1 MHLRRFMVMKTC
13 KHPQFFSKFLCK
25 SLATHYGLDRMS
37 ARELAEKEKAS
48 TISAQDAADV
58 RFPGPFS
65 FHSYLQHLNTDRAW
79 GDVHTLTILSCI
91 WQIGITVLFTNQL
104 NEHRIR
110 HDRKLKDADLVV
122 VFTSGNHYMGCGEYV
137 IGYGIINC
145 GHRMI
150 KSSCGDVKYAH
161 MLIHTYDVVATY
173 LGPVNNFWKF
183 WIRDN

>member
-1 MHLRRFMVMKTC
+1 MHLRRFMVMKMC
-13 KHPQFFSKFLCK
+13 KHPQFFSKYLCK
-25 SLATHYGLDRMS
+25 SLATHYGL
-37 ARELAEKEKAS
+37 EKEKAG
-48 TISAQDAADV
+48 TISAQDAADQ
-58 RFPGPFS
+58 RLPGPFS

-137 IGYGIINC
+137 IRYGIINC
-145 GHRMI
+145 GHGMI
-150 KSSCGDVKYAH
+150 KSSCRNVKYAH
-161 MLIHTYDVVATY
+161 ALIHTYDVVATY

-183 WIRDN
+183 WIWDN